1 MNRFTHR
8 IITPAIGGAVLLG
21 SLNVSRAADPSYDEL
36 RKQVQQLQA
45 RLDQIEAQ
53 QAQPTAAAVDAT
65 VERVLRDADQRSKL
79 LAVDGGFTAGYDK
92 GFFIKSADDNYV
104 LRPGLLFQFRGIA
117 NTRHDVDDT
126 QSGFEVRR
134 LRPRFDGNFITPD
147 LTYSF
152 VFDVNRN
159 GGSTSLLDAFV
170 QYRFAPQWA
179 IKGGQFRESWFHEG
193 DVPDSAQLTVE
204 RSMVDALLAGSQVDR
219 VQGISLIYGGTK
231 DDALRV
237 EVMLHDGAN
246 SKNTDFRDVQPGATP
261 SDPPVYSAN
270 FGTGA
275 RVEYKLFGD
284 WANYKDFTAKGDK
297 QDLLV
302 FGGGYDWT
310 QNGDTNVIRSTV
322 DAQYENVNG
331 WNVYGALNGVCTEND
346 SNHRWDWGG
355 LVQAGYLIRSAWEIF
370 GRYDVVSLD
379 SDYVSGESTFN
390 ELTFGVNYYLGENGS
405 ALHRAKFTLDL
416 MYLPQGAPSNITG
429 TDVLA
434 NSGDAEFVF
443 RGQFQLFL

>member
-1 MNRFTHR
+1 
-8 IITPAIGGAVLLG
+8 
-21 SLNVSRAADPSYDEL
+21 
-36 RKQVQQLQA
+36 
-45 RLDQIEAQ
+45 
-53 QAQPTAAAVDAT
+53 
-65 VERVLRDADQRSKL
+65 
-79 LAVDGGFTAGYDK
+79 
-92 GFFIKSADDNYV
+92 
-104 LRPGLLFQFRGIA
+104 
-117 NTRHDVDDT
+117 
-126 QSGFEVRR
+126 
-134 LRPRFDGNFITPD
+134 
-147 LTYSF
+147 
-152 VFDVNRN
+152 
-159 GGSTSLLDAFV
+159 
-170 QYRFAPQWA
+170 
-179 IKGGQFRESWFHEG
+179 
-193 DVPDSAQLTVE
+193 
-204 RSMVDALLAGSQVDR
+204 MVDALLAGSQVDR
-219 VQGISLIYGGTK
+219 VQGVSLIYGGTK

-237 EVMLHDGAN
+237 EVTLHDGAN
-246 SKNTDFRDVQPGATP
+246 SKNTDFRDVQPGATA

-302 FGGGYDWT
+302 LGGGYDWT
-310 QNGDTNVIRSTV
+310 QNGDTNIIRSTV

-355 LVQAGYLIRSAWEIF
+355 LVQAGYLIRPAWEIF

-390 ELTFGVNYYLGENGS
+390 EFTVGVNYYLGENGS

-434 NSGDAEFVF
+434 NSGDSEFVF